1 MEILHGDTPDTS
13 MFRFKFW
20 EPVWYY
26 ENPAKWPNPR
36 KLTGRWIGIAWN
48 HGDHFTYKVWTTP
61 DDDWRKGREIIRNVV
76 MRRDDNINLPDFS
89 DTQVSYES
97 FSIDKVKKLKRKG
110 RKRKRVSSAENV
122 AANARDL
129 NIPDAH
135 IDLPQPSTS
144 VNDDVSET
152 SLDDDNT
159 DDAMSNFNP
168 QEGGDLEMV
177 NEITNETS
185 AGVDPLSS
193 GGGSVVEIRAHRW
206 KEGQL
211 QFEILWN
218 TEETTWEEFR
228 DLKEDKPRLAAKY
241 IIDNNIKR
249 SKRGLDRNF
258 QWAKKTLRD
267 LERATR
273 RLRRLYDFYLDE
285 SDHVRY
291 IRRLNNKRKKKKFKG
306 YTRQQLKY
314 GIVVPRTV
322 K

>member
-1 MEILHGDTPDTS
+1 
-13 MFRFKFW
+13 
-20 EPVWYY
+20 
-26 ENPAKWPNPR
+26 
-36 KLTGRWIGIAWN
+36 
-48 HGDHFTYKVWTTP
+48 
-61 DDDWRKGREIIRNVV
+61 

-97 FSIDKVKKLKRKG
+97 FSIDKVKKLKRRG

-122 AANARDL
+122 AANARDF

-206 KEGQL
+206 KEGRL

-218 TEETTWEEFR
+218 TEETSWEEFR
-228 DLKEDKPRLAAKY
+228 DLKEDKP
-241 IIDNNIKR
+241 D
-249 SKRGLDRNF
+249 
-258 QWAKKTLRD
+258 
-267 LERATR
+267 
-273 RLRRLYDFYLDE
+273 
-285 SDHVRY
+285 
-291 IRRLNNKRKKKKFKG
+291 
-306 YTRQQLKY
+306 
-314 GIVVPRTV
+314 
-322 K
+322 